1 METIKL
7 NDALKEMNSG
17 EPFDL
22 RCVTMDESRKTGGD
36 FLEITGGRI
45 LKKDIKSKKNTTHN
59 SSIKRQNHY
68 KNATRNIL
76 LENGEF
82 KKIHIWLIT
91 NFNGQQVALY

>member
-7 NDALKEMNSG
+7 NEALTEMQSG

-22 RCVTMDESRKTGGD
+22 RCVTFDESRKTGGE
-36 FLEITGGRI
+36 FLAIVGGRI
-45 LKKDIKSKKNTTHN
+45 FKKETKAKKLPTRN

-68 KNATRNIL
+68 RNATRNVL
-76 LENGEF
+76 LETGDFE
-82 KKIHIWLIT
+82 KIHIWLIT